1 MARRRKRD
9 IACGYRRMKSVING
23 PRHATTLQHFHS
35 FHPLKKKVDGQH
47 PQPESFFFSC
57 SASLVDSKNHK
68 CRIDSGEMGWQ
79 LDLPPPPRACDA
91 DVISPST
98 PASAQHSRFFPFPHC
113 SERLTSFIAG
123 RHLAAASIRQELMPV
138 CSAGDL
144 RRLIGVILNVVDT
157 ALVRADCI

>member
-1 MARRRKRD
+1 
-9 IACGYRRMKSVING
+9 
-23 PRHATTLQHFHS
+23 
-35 FHPLKKKVDGQH
+35 
-47 PQPESFFFSC
+47 
-57 SASLVDSKNHK
+57 
-68 CRIDSGEMGWQ
+68 MGWQ
-79 LDLPPPPRACDA
+79 LDLPPPRACDA

-123 RHLAAASIRQELMPV
+123 RHLAAAALRQELRPV

-157 ALVRADCI
+157 ALARADYI